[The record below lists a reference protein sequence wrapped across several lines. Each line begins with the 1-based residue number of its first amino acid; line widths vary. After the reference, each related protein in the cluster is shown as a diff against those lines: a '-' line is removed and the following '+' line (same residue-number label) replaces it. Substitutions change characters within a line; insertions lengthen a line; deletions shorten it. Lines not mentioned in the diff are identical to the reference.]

1 MAAQTDD
8 SKYFVREIEK
18 NDGCVLRM
26 KQCYMGDVGCVVWDA
41 AIVLAKYLETKQFYE
56 PSTGVNMWCGRTVVE
71 LGAGTGVVGLMA
83 ATLGAQVIVT
93 DLEDLQTLLSANIQE
108 NQPLIKSGSISAK
121 VLKWFVALF
130 NIAMKYVVHKLHIC
144 YTLTL
149 FLFLPRG
156 EDVSELLPHPHYIL
170 MADCIYYEQSIS
182 PLVETLKQLSGPET
196 SIICCYE
203 QRTEGV
209 NPEVER
215 RFFELLQQDFTCEKI
230 PSDKQ
235 DPEFSSPDIHILH
248 IQRKH

>member
-1 MAAQTDD
+1 MAAPEIDN

-26 KQCYMGDVGCVVWDA
+26 KQCYIGDVGCVVWDA
-41 AIVLAKYLETKQFYE
+41 AIVLAKYLETKTFYD
-56 PSTGVNMWCGRTVVE
+56 PSAGVNMWCGRTVVE

-83 ATLGAQVIVT
+83 ATLG
-93 DLEDLQTLLSANIQE
+93 
-108 NQPLIKSGSISAK
+108 
-121 VLKWFVALF
+121 
-130 NIAMKYVVHKLHIC
+130 
-144 YTLTL
+144 
-149 FLFLPRG
+149 G
-156 EDVSELLPHPHYIL
+156 EDVSELLPPPHYII
-170 MADCIYYEQSIS
+170 MADCIYYEQSIG

-209 NPEVER
+209 NPEVENK
-215 RFFELLQQDFTCEKI
+215 FFELLQRNFTRETI

-248 IQRKH
+248 IRRK

>member
-1 MAAQTDD
+1 MAAEVDN
-8 SKYFVREIEK
+8 SRYFVREIEK
-18 NDGCVLRM
+18 NDGCVLRL
-26 KQCYMGDVGCVVWDA
+26 KQSYIGDVGCVVWDA
-41 AIVLAKYLETKQFYE
+41 AIVLAKYLETKEFYDP
-56 PSTGVNMWCGRTVVE
+56 PSGVNAWCGRTAVE

-93 DLEDLQTLLSANIQE
+93 DLEDLQTLLNTNIQE
-108 NQPLIKSGSISAK
+108 NQSLIKSGSISAK
-121 VLKWFVALF
+121 VLKW
-130 NIAMKYVVHKLHIC
+130 
-144 YTLTL
+144 
-149 FLFLPRG
+149 G
-156 EDVSELLPHPHYIL
+156 EDVSELLPPPHYIL
-170 MADCIYYEQSIS
+170 MADCIYYEQSIG

-215 RFFELLQQDFTCEKI
+215 KFFELLNRHFSCEKI

-248 IQRKH
+248 IRRKD